1 MVLVP
6 MVMWNFGLKG
16 RSLRGGSVS
25 RSKSGSGV
33 MALYAASGC
42 IGASFSLLSGELC
55 AHGVRWFKGSRQCLL
70 RKMIVSRMSYTDSQS
85 QSISLEE

>member
-1 MVLVP
+1 VTVP

-33 MALYAASGC
+33 MALYAASEC
-42 IGASFSLLSGELC
+42 IGASFSLLGGELC
-55 AHGVRWFKGSRQCLL
+55 AHGVRWSKGLRQCIHG
-70 RKMIVSRMSYTDSQS
+70 RMIVSRMSYTDSQS
-85 QSISLEE
+85 QSTSLEEY